1 MRPQLSCDRQR
12 FYHLMSLVCEDLPS
26 KSVDTLVR
34 KGHKANTEQL
44 RAVRQ
49 CRKVHLPWLI
59 DLVKVGLP
67 TYKIPD
73 ELLPQEIY
81 ESDSEPASLFSE
93 TPSL

>member
-1 MRPQLSCDRQR
+1 MHVPLSKDRMR

-26 KSVDTLVR
+26 NSVDALVR
-34 KGHKANTEQL
+34 AGHEATTEQL

-67 TYKIPD
+67 KYQIPA
-73 ELLPQEIY
+73 EVLPLPTPAPLL
-81 ESDSEPASLFSE
+81 
-93 TPSL
+93 T